1 MSKSV
6 NLMVLVEGQT
16 EIKFI
21 KEILAPY
28 LGAKNIFLHP
38 TMISKPGQKGG
49 DVKFSRAIKDIENF
63 LKQRDD
69 TYISTFIDYY
79 GLKEWP
85 GLQKASDLSS
95 PRDIAK
101 SINELTLEAVSK
113 KIDTVFFVQKR
124 FIPFV
129 AVHEFEALLFSDI
142 SCLAAGINV
151 SEMSIKKILDE
162 CGEPESI
169 NNNYETSPAKRLLSL
184 YSRYKKTTTGITIAK
199 AIGIEKMREKCP
211 VFNDWLMR
219 LENLVN

>member
-1 MSKSV
+1 
-6 NLMVLVEGQT
+6 MVLVEGQT

-151 SEMSIKKILDE
+151 SEMSIKKFWM
-162 CGEPESI
+162 
-169 NNNYETSPAKRLLSL
+169 NAASPKVLTTTMKHHRPKDCYLYIHDTKRLQP
-184 YSRYKKTTTGITIAK
+184 
-199 AIGIEKMREKCP
+199 E
-211 VFNDWLMR
+211 
-219 LENLVN
+219 